1 MAVSGRDTLFAAVD
15 FAQQVLQIHGCDAA
29 LDRLQMHP
37 LDRKRWRAIW
47 NGIIR
52 IAKAKGE
59 MAVADGGI
67 KLEHMI
73 TIARLAFLPASLQR
87 GGAW

>member
-1 MAVSGRDTLFAAVD
+1 
-15 FAQQVLQIHGCDAA
+15 
-29 LDRLQMHP
+29 
-37 LDRKRWRAIW
+37 
-47 NGIIR
+47 
-52 IAKAKGE
+52 